1 MKCLTNTI
9 TMKTFSQLL
18 ILFIF
23 LFSCKAHSQKEI
35 RKITLDDIYKNSVF
49 AVKNVSGIR
58 SMNDGLH
65 YTVSDK
71 GREIVKYA
79 YKTGERVDVIF
90 SVEHS
95 AQNYFSRFSGY
106 EFNADE
112 SSILLITGRESIYR
126 HSFVAE
132 YYIWSKKENTIE
144 PLSQNG
150 KQQLATFSPDGSKVA
165 FVRENNLFYKDLFS
179 GKEVQ
184 VTFDGKYNEIINGAP
199 DWVYEEEFGF
209 SKGFAWSPDSKKIAF
224 YRFDESH
231 VKLFNM
237 TIYGNLYPE
246 WYSFKYPKAGEQN
259 SFVSIHVYD
268 LQAGKINLMDVGEE
282 KDQYIPR
289 IKWTQESD
297 KLAILR
303 LNRLQN
309 HIEVLIANPESGNT
323 SLLYS
328 ETNQWYISETSD
340 DFITFLEDKKHFLVL
355 SERDGWMHFYLY
367 SMDGRLVNQVT
378 KGEWDVAGLTG
389 YDSKSGT
396 LYYSSFEESPLERHV
411 YGIKLNGRSKRKMT
425 TGKGSNS
432 LVFSSNFSY
441 YINSY
446 SNINT
451 PVYVS
456 LHDSRGT
463 LVRVLEDN
471 SVLRKNIKSY
481 NFSEV
486 EFTSFRTSENVLLFA
501 YMLKPKDFDPNK
513 EYPLFMYVY
522 GGPESQSVRDA
533 WTRHL
538 PWFQMLAQ
546 QGYIVACV
554 DNRGTDG
561 RGEAFR
567 KATYMQL
574 GNLETIDQIEA
585 ARYFGSLPYIDE
597 SRIGIYG
604 YSYGG
609 YMAALCMTKGAGV
622 FKMGIAGAPVT
633 NWRFYDTVYTE
644 RFMRTP
650 QENPDGYDDN
660 SPINHVEKLTGPF
673 MLIHGTADDNVHLQN
688 SVEMVDR
695 LVEADKYFDM
705 LFYPNRSHGISGG
718 NYSYHMYNSM
728 TNFILK
734 NL

>member
-1 MKCLTNTI
+1 MIRLH
-9 TMKTFSQLL
+9 QLL
-18 ILFIF
+18 VISLLFF
-23 LFSCKAHSQKEI
+23 YSCAAHSQQDT

-49 AVKNVSGIR
+49 SVSNVSGIS

-79 YKTGERVDVIF
+79 YQTGKKVEVIF
-90 SVEHS
+90 SVSQS
-95 AQNYFSRFSGY
+95 AQNLFSTFSGY
-106 EFNADE
+106 EFNSDE
-112 SSILLITGRESIYR
+112 SRILLTTGRESIYR
-126 HSFVAE
+126 HSFVAD
-132 YYIWSKKENTIE
+132 YYVWNKKDNRIE
-144 PLSQNG
+144 HLSQNG

-165 FVRENNLFYKDLFS
+165 FVRENNLFYKDLVS
-179 GKEVQ
+179 GREVQ
-184 VTFDGKYNEIINGAP
+184 VTYDGKYNEIINGAP

-209 SKGFAWSPDSKKIAF
+209 SKGFAWSPDSRKIAF

-231 VKLFNM
+231 VRLFNM

-259 SFVSIHVYD
+259 SFVSIHIYD
-268 LQAGKINLMDVGEE
+268 LHNGKINKMDVGEE

-309 HIEVLIANPESGNT
+309 HIEVLIANPETGN
-323 SLLYS
+323 SSILYS

-340 DFITFLEDKKHFLVL
+340 DFITFLEDKKHFLVM

-367 SMDGRLVNQVT
+367 NMNGRLVNQVT
-378 KGEWDVAGLTG
+378 KGDWDVAGLTG
-389 YDSKSGT
+389 YDPKTST

-411 YGIKLNGRSKRKMT
+411 YGIKLDGLGKREVS

-432 LVFSSNFSY
+432 VVFSNNFSY
-441 YINSY
+441 FINSH
-446 SNINT
+446 STINT

-456 LHDSRGT
+456 LHDSRGR

-471 SVLRKNIKSY
+471 SALRKNIKSY

-533 WTRHL
+533 WTRQL

-554 DNRGTDG
+554 DNRGTNG

-585 ARYFGSLPYIDE
+585 AMYFGALPYIDE
-597 SRIGIYG
+597 DRIGIYG
-604 YSYGG
+604 FSYGG

-660 SPINHVEKLTGPF
+660 SPINHVEKLNGPF
-673 MLIHGTADDNVHLQN
+673 LLIHGTADDNVHLQN
-688 SVEMVDR
+688 SVEMVDK

-728 TNFILK
+728 TNFILT